1 MKLAADPA
9 ALRERYVAARP
20 FPHIVLDGLFQEE
33 VLDRVLAEFPRPGEI
48 EWAAFDNPTEKKLGY
63 RYTTPLKPYLRD
75 FLYEMNSAPVLEFLE
90 ALTGID
96 GLIPDPY
103 FGGAGPHQ
111 ILPGGFLKVHAD
123 FNWHPKLRLDRRLN
137 LLVYLNRDWKEEYG
151 GHLELWDR
159 EVTRSEQKILPL
171 FNRTVVFSTTDF
183 SFHGHPDAARLPAG
197 DDPQVGLLLLLQQR
211 PPGRG
216 AVGART
222 TRSSRRPTTPIGS
235 RAASWRDLA
244 RPAVWSLGRGGP
256 SIAGPSACTGCLRR
270 SRPPARPA
278 GARVARVSAQTEV
291 ARQAVAGVHLTLF
304 LLSLDLDLALFGLGA
319 APRTTP
325 IS

>member
-9 ALRERYVAARP
+9 ALSERYAAARP
-20 FPHIVLDGLFQEE
+20 FPHIVIDGLFEDH
-33 VLDRVLAEFPRPGEI
+33 VLDQVLAEFPRPGEI

-63 RYTTPLKPYLRD
+63 RYTSPLKPRLRD
-75 FLYEMNSAPVLEFLE
+75 FLFEMNSASVLQFLE

-159 EVTRSEQKILPL
+159 DVQRCEHRILPL
-171 FNRTVVFSTTDF
+171 YNRTVVFSTTDF
-183 SFHGHPDAARLPAG
+183 SFHGHPEPLACPEGMSRKSVSFYYYSNGRPDDERSAPHDTIFKKTHDA
-197 DDPQVGLLLLLQQR
+197 D
-211 PPGRG
+211 
-216 AVGART
+216 
-222 TRSSRRPTTPIGS
+222 
-235 RAASWRDLA
+235 W
-244 RPAVWSLGRGGP
+244 
-256 SIAGPSACTGCLRR
+256 
-270 SRPPARPA
+270 
-278 GARVARVSAQTEV
+278 
-291 ARQAVAGVHLTLF
+291 
-304 LLSLDLDLALFGLGA
+304 
-319 APRTTP
+319 
-325 IS
+325 